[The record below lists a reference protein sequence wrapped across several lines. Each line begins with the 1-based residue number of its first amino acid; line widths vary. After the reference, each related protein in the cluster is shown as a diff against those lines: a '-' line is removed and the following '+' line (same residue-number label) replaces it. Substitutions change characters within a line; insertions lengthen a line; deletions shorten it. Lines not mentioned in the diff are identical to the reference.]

1 MSEVI
6 KREELKT
13 LEFSIDQICTLFFY
27 GDRVV
32 RGVNS
37 EYIEQV
43 NDMMSGGMLDELITK
58 KLFVKTWISDLKIE
72 GFDLVIEHENIEFWN
87 YPYEWSFSMLQDA
100 ANTVLDCNE
109 VANKY
114 GYELFDVHAFNV
126 VFNMAQPVYV
136 DFGSFIK
143 VDTRN
148 GKAWTGFNN
157 FYNSFYMPL
166 YLYNKGFS
174 DLSNSIYLYNGFF
187 SDKDLFLLRHKYST
201 FLGSSIGDKLFK
213 LHNGKRRL
221 SAARYSRVIDKY
233 GKHNKIDLILKLK
246 RTFQNLYSTNKARK
260 IIKSVS
266 KSRVDSYWK
275 DYHNDK
281 KPSEDR
287 RFLRITEVIKNN
299 LKDGKSLIELASNQG
314 KFANFVLENTQITK
328 LIATDYDK
336 NALDHIYKRNQ
347 GREDVLPLLYDF
359 VRPNNRSNTRIVS
372 DRIEGDIV
380 MALAVTHHLILTQDV
395 GLSHI
400 FNVLESITSKYIIVE
415 FMPLG
420 LYSGDMNNIPPVPEF
435 YTLEWFKEAFSD
447 KFEYILDEEVD
458 INRHLF
464 VGRLK

>member
-1 MSEVI
+1 MSITI
-6 KREELKT
+6 KREELQT
-13 LEFSIDQICTLFFY
+13 VEFSIDKVCTLFFY
-27 GDRVV
+27 GDRVI
-32 RGVNS
+32 RGVHA
-37 EYIEQV
+37 EYLEQV
-43 NDMMSGGMLDELITK
+43 QEIMNGGLIKELIDK

-72 GFDLVIEHENIEFWN
+72 GFDMVIEHENIPYWN

-100 ANTVLDCNE
+100 ANTVLDCNKI
-109 VANKY
+109 ANKY

-126 VFNMAQPVYV
+126 VFNMSQPVYV

-143 VDTRN
+143 QDERN
-148 GKAWTGFNN
+148 GKCWSGYNN

-233 GKHNKIDLILKLK
+233 GKHKKINLILKFK
-246 RTFQNLYSTNKARK
+246 KTFQNSYTLAKARRL
-260 IIKSVS
+260 IKSVS
-266 KSRVDSYWK
+266 KSRIDSYWK

-281 KPSEDR
+281 NPSQDK
-287 RFLRITEVIKNN
+287 RFLRITDIIKSN
-299 LKDGKSLIELASNQG
+299 LKDANSLVELASNQG
-314 KFANFVLENTQITK
+314 KFANFVLEKTQISK

-336 NALDHIYKRNQ
+336 NALDHIYKKNQ
-347 GREDVLPLLYDF
+347 GREDVLPMIYDF
-359 VRPNNRSNTRIVS
+359 VRPNNRSNTRVIS
-372 DRIEGDIV
+372 ERIEGDIV

-395 GLSHI
+395 SLSHI
-400 FNVLESITSKYIIVE
+400 FNVLESLSSKYVIIE

-420 LYSGDMNNIPPVPEF
+420 LYSGDMNNIPPIPEF
-435 YTLEWFKEAFSD
+435 YTLEWFKEAFSS

-464 VGRLK
+464 VGKLK